1 MALFNTKFI
10 TYGGPLN
17 LPGVKLAYSS
27 EQGNVY
33 ELENVLPKA
42 FFVDSILVIPD
53 GPSAF
58 EYLKNPGRIDFSTT
72 AVVEDYHREVLLSP
86 RLTPLLP

>member
-1 MALFNTKFI
+1 MPRFSTDPWNKFRSIGPIQYQII

-42 FFVDSILVIPD
+42 FFVDSIQVIPD

-58 EYLKNPGRIDFSTT
+58 EYLKNPGRIDFSTQ
-72 AVVEDYHREVLLSP
+72 LW
-86 RLTPLLP
+86 